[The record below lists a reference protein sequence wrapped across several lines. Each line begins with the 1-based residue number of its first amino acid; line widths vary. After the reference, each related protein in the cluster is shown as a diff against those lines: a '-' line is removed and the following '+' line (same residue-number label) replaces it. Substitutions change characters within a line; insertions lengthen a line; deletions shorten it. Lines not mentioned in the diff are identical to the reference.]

1 MPRVKFLVQYEILQ
15 ENRKEYVNAIAELRN
30 LLKAEGLESYSVFEI
45 KGKLNHFQEQYL
57 FASEES
63 FENFDDNSDERISIL
78 INKISE
84 MTLEHSTKYTTL
96 IELT

>member
-15 ENRKEYVNAIAELRN
+15 DNRKEYVNAIAELQN

-45 KGKLNHFQEQYL
+45 KGKPNHFQEQYI
-57 FASEES
+57 FSSEES
-63 FENFDDNSDERISIL
+63 FENFDDNNDERISIL

-84 MTLEHSTKYTTL
+84 MTVEHSTKYTTL
-96 IELT
+96 IELN

>member
-15 ENRKEYVNAIAELRN
+15 DNRKEYINAIAELQN

-45 KGKLNHFQEQYL
+45 KGKPNHFQEQYI
-57 FASEES
+57 FSSEES
-63 FENFDDNSDERISIL
+63 FENFDDNNDERISIL

-84 MTLEHSTKYTTL
+84 MTVEHSTKYTTL
-96 IELT
+96 IELN